1 MMTASFFQSIV
12 WKIRKGGSFMAET
25 KERNVAK
32 KLELAANV
40 GIVITAVL
48 VAILFARNYMQRQ
61 ADPQHTVALGSKF
74 ALKDVNWQSSEKNL
88 VFAVS
93 TTCHYCTESAS
104 FYRKLVEECKQ
115 QHVRTIAVLPQ
126 SPVEAKAYL
135 DGEGVTV
142 DEIRQSDLPTLEING
157 TPTLV
162 LIDQGGLVKHVWT
175 GKLPSAKE
183 GDVSTTLAQKG
194 M

>member
-1 MMTASFFQSIV
+1 
-12 WKIRKGGSFMAET
+12 MAET

-40 GIVITAVL
+40 GIVITAIL

-61 ADPQHTVALGSKF
+61 ADPQHTVPLGSKF

-93 TTCHYCTESAS
+93 TTCHYCTESAG

-135 DGEGVTV
+135 EKEERVTLGLWNTHHARMGASKYTVRPSNPKSEPGELS
-142 DEIRQSDLPTLEING
+142 E
-157 TPTLV
+157 
-162 LIDQGGLVKHVWT
+162 
-175 GKLPSAKE
+175 
-183 GDVSTTLAQKG
+183 
-194 M
+194 